1 MLSNVNWNASQK
13 HFFRMLGDSKFIDI
27 ILLFRNITLLEFE
40 KTPKG
45 RGLIKCT
52 EKKKRHVK
60 YVYKWWR
67 VERVNILFLKNKV
80 RNIKQVGD
88 IMENKEH
95 GKQ

>member
-1 MLSNVNWNASQK
+1 
-13 HFFRMLGDSKFIDI
+13 MLGDSKFIDI

-60 YVYKWWR
+60 YV
-67 VERVNILFLKNKV
+67 
-80 RNIKQVGD
+80 
-88 IMENKEH
+88 
-95 GKQ
+95 